1 MPKAPTKT
9 VLKEVQDF
17 RDCVKRVVAMLS
29 GKKIP
34 VAERGNDAFVRYNKR
49 GEPVL
54 VNIPSIPDDATPTL
68 MNAVRGFLDHEVAH
82 ILFTDTLVAI
92 KMRKRDKAPSTGLW
106 NALEDVFIE
115 RKMGQ
120 VFNGTRRNLLAT
132 QNLIIDKYFKTKVS
146 EAVSIC
152 HGNQRELFLKFF
164 LCPVV
169 RAWDGQAPFIEFME
183 EHWHLISK
191 PIALLKE
198 HEIDVA
204 VRNMSST
211 EDCVKVAAAIATV
224 MKDMKEN
231 PEGELPELKSSV
243 KKPSK
248 REKEAEETSEPSD
261 EHKHDKASTELV
273 KDKDDR
279 ETADHKKVKEGRKD
293 DGHEKEPET
302 DDSGESELPKT
313 VDKDLPTDDKDISDT
328 DNDASEAGE
337 DGSNDGAGHDEDG
350 LSAHADSIHDDADI
364 SDGYGTDKDSDSTT
378 DGAAGESEK
387 RDEEVDD
394 KFGEG
399 GEKKEDTE
407 TTQEGDSGLVP
418 TPDDMTLEDA
428 LKALDEMED
437 AVGEMAEDALSATI
451 SKELTSTSLSD
462 YRPYDRS
469 YDFIGPIDEAE
480 EHIKRTI
487 KVFGAISLHYPIDRY
502 RIVPEGS
509 KLFERKIERYL
520 SSGVSSTL
528 AKDLERAIASR
539 NRAQFIPGQR
549 RGRIHGSSL
558 YRLSMKDERVFR
570 RKEDHKAVN
579 ACVQQVI
586 DLSGSMDGEKI
597 LLALASAY
605 TIADA
610 LDRINVPNI
619 ITGFTTFGNP
629 DLIVRSKSGFSR
641 FEALMLPIIK
651 NWNEKANSPEIRAR
665 MGCVGTTFPLLNN
678 VDGESIVQLASLFSG
693 RMEDR
698 KIMLVLSDGEPC
710 ATGKGFKEHLKTITK
725 EIETVSDI
733 DLMAIGILTDAPKFF
748 YKNYALVKSVEQ
760 LGSSV
765 VTELSRIILS

>member
-1 MPKAPTKT
+1 MSKAPTKT

-29 GKKIP
+29 GKQIP

-92 KMRKRDKAPSTGLW
+92 KMRKKGKAPSAGLW

-132 QNLIIDKYFKTKVS
+132 QNLIIDKYFKTKVP

-152 HGNQRELFLKFF
+152 HGNQRDLFLKFF

-183 EHWHLISK
+183 KYWHLIAK
-191 PIALLKE
+191 PVALLKE
-198 HEIDVA
+198 HGVDVA

-211 EDCVKVAAAIATV
+211 EDCVKVAAAIATL

-231 PEGELPELKSSV
+231 PEGELPKLKSSV
-243 KKPSK
+243 KKSPKS
-248 REKEAEETSEPSD
+248 EEETEVTTESPEES
-261 EHKHDKASTELV
+261 STERV
-273 KDKDDR
+273 KAKDDR
-279 ETADHKKVKEGRKD
+279 ESTDDKKAKEDRD
-293 DGHEKEPET
+293 DGREEGSET
-302 DDSGESELPKT
+302 DDSGVSESSKS
-313 VDKDLPTDDKDISDT
+313 VDMDLPTDDKDISDT
-328 DNDASEAGE
+328 DNNTTEAGADDLSTPA
-337 DGSNDGAGHDEDG
+337 DG
-350 LSAHADSIHDDADI
+350 IHDDADI
-364 SDGYGTDKDSDSTT
+364 SDGYGSDEDSDSTT
-378 DGAAGESEK
+378 GGTAGESEETGEK
-387 RDEEVDD
+387 ADD
-394 KFGEG
+394 KFDEG
-399 GEKKEDTE
+399 SEKKEDTE
-407 TTQEGDSGLVP
+407 TTQEGDSGLTP
-418 TPDDMTLEDA
+418 TTDDMTLEDA

-437 AVGEMAEDALSATI
+437 AVGEMTEDALSATI

-469 YDFIGPIDEAE
+469 YDFIGSIDDAE
-480 EHIKRTI
+480 EHIKRTQ
-487 KVFGAISLHYPIDRY
+487 KVFGAIPLHYPIDRY
-502 RIVPEGS
+502 RIVIEGS
-509 KLFERKIERYL
+509 KLFERRIERYL

-539 NRAQFIPGQR
+539 NRVQFIPGQR

-586 DLSGSMDGEKI
+586 DLSGSMNGKKI

-629 DLIVRSKSGFSR
+629 DSSDRSKRGFSR

-651 NWNEKANSPEIRAR
+651 NWNEKANAPEIRAR
-665 MGCVGTTFPLLNN
+665 MGCVSTTFPLLNN

-693 RMEDR
+693 RTEDR
-698 KIMLVLSDGEPC
+698 KIMLVLSDGVPC
-710 ATGKGFKEHLKTITK
+710 ATGEGFKEHLKATTK